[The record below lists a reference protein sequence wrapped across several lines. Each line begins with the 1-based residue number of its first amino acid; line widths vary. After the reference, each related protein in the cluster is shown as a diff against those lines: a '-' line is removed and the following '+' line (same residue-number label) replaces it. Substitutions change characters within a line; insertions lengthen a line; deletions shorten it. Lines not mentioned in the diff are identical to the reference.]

1 MYFVTVLV
9 NSSDW
14 ENWNDYSSKIARD
27 LYIQISWKI
36 FQIDIVADSTK
47 DYQRAS
53 NRTKLENLYLD
64 FSSFENMLVPILSFQ
79 CRRRVSF
86 NSVNDY

>member
-64 FSSFENMLVPILSFQ
+64 FSSFENMLVPILSSQ